1 MNQKLIILFPVYN
14 DGPALDQI
22 LNELKVQFQNLSEI
36 SVEILIVDD
45 GSTQSLAVKP
55 VPGFTIH
62 ILSLTRNLG
71 HQKAIAIGLSFIK
84 EKLNSDKVL
93 VMDCDGEDRPEDAR
107 KLIQASQ
114 QDGGKII
121 FAQRKSRQEGQGFRF
136 YYRIYKLTF
145 YLLTGKKIT
154 FGNFMIMPTETLNKL
169 VYYSEIWNHIPGGI
183 MKSGLEYETIETHR
197 GTRYDGIS
205 KMNFSSLMLHGFGAI
220 AVFLD
225 VIARRLLVV
234 SIILI
239 IFSILSI
246 LIIAGIRSF
255 TNLAIPGWA
264 STLISSLLIVLLQS
278 FLLSLFTIFTYITSQ
293 VQRKFIPATHYSDY
307 TSSFET
313 IHNG

>member
-1 MNQKLIILFPVYN
+1 T
-14 DGPALDQI
+14 
-22 LNELKVQFQNLSEI
+22 I
-36 SVEILIVDD
+36 SVEILVVND
-45 GSTQSLAVKP
+45 GSSQSLTVKP
-55 VPGFTIH
+55 IPGFTIH
-62 ILSLTRNLG
+62 ILTLTRNLG

-84 EKLNSDKVL
+84 EKMICDKVL
-93 VMDCDGEDRPEDAR
+93 VMDCDGEDRPEDAT
-107 KLIQASQ
+107 KLIQASLQ
-114 QDGGKII
+114 KEDKII
-121 FAQRKSRQEGQGFRF
+121 FAQRKSRQEGKGFRF
-136 YYRIYKLTF
+136 YYRIYKLAF
-145 YLLTGKKIT
+145 HLLTGKKIT
-154 FGNFMIMPTETLNKL
+154 FGNFMIMPRETLNKL

-183 MKSGLEYETIETHR
+183 MKSGLEYATIETHR

-225 VIARRLLVV
+225 IIARRLLVV

-246 LIIAGIRSF
+246 LIIASIRSF

-293 VQRKFIPATHYSDY
+293 VQRKFIPANHYSDY